1 MKLTKK
7 HVDAAVLGG
16 GLLGGGGGGWTED
29 GRTMGYLAVELGDPT
44 LEDVDNLAADAVL
57 VTVAAVGAPSSPD
70 KYVKPFHYLRAL
82 QILRK
87 NLDQSVS
94 GIITNENGPLAT
106 VNGWLQGS
114 ALGIAVIDAP
124 CNGRAQPTAMMGSMG
139 LHRDPDYVSRA
150 AACGGRPHTDQ
161 YVELYVEG
169 TVTQVAG
176 MIRQA
181 STAAG
186 GIVAVARNP
195 VAASYA
201 RENGA
206 PGAVRQAID
215 AGKAM
220 LEAEAQGPG
229 AMIQAAAEA
238 LSGEVI
244 CRGLVTDVRLTREGG
259 FDAGGATITDCAKEY
274 EISFWNEYMTLESSG
289 HRVATFPAL
298 IATLS
303 TETGLPLT
311 SAELE
316 VGQSVALLYVP
327 ADNLF
332 LGAGMRDPHLYR
344 VIEQVLDK
352 EIIKYVF
359 PEGR

>member
-1 MKLTKK
+1 LKLTKK

-16 GLLGGGGGGWTED
+16 GLLGGGGGGWIED

-106 VNGWLQGS
+106 VNGWLQAS
-114 ALGIAVIDAP
+114 ALGIPVIDAP
-124 CNGRAQPTAMMGSMG
+124 CNGRAQPTVMMGSMG
-139 LHRDPDYVSRA
+139 LHLVPDYVARA
-150 AACGGRPHTDQ
+150 AACGGKPHTDN

-169 TVTQVAG
+169 TVAQVAG

-186 GIVAVARNP
+186 GIAAVARNP

-201 RENGA
+201 KENGA
-206 PGAVRQAID
+206 PGAVRHAID

-244 CRGLVTDVRLTREGG
+244 CRGLVTDVRLTRQGG
-259 FDAGGATITDCAKEY
+259 FDVGSVTVTDGSREY
-274 EISFWNEYMTLESSG
+274 ELSFWNEFMTLESSG
-289 HRVATFPAL
+289 RRVATFPAL

-303 TETGLPLT
+303 IETGLPLT

-316 VGQSVALLYVP
+316 VGLSVALLSAG
-327 ADNLF
+327 ADSLL
-332 LGAGMRDPHLYR
+332 LGAGMRDPLLYR
-344 VIEQVLDK
+344 EIEQALNK
-352 EIIKYVF
+352 EIVKYVF
-359 PEGR
+359 SEGN